1 MLEQLRIKCPS
12 CGIILDVR
20 NSKHEAV
27 KRITCPHCK
36 KTLAVDFQEE
46 EKPVAPSKPLESL
59 YYGEMRIALQEG
71 VNQISLPGFDHVE
84 VKVVRLNDGNNKCLV
99 SVLNE
104 GKPVLVNGE
113 QLEKGDEV
121 ALAIGDKL
129 QVGENALTF
138 GNSGKAINKPPKEP
152 EKPIVPDKPKKQF
165 QLSQWVLA
173 LAALVVAVVAVVQF
187 WPSKEKAQPIV
198 AQTSIID
205 STGLKSSFPK
215 KVESSRPEP
224 EKKVQEKAKTLEKT
238 KTQESSKD
246 SPKSV
251 TDYDLEQQA
260 SKGDTDAQYEL
271 GVKLIKRG
279 GVNNVLRGV
288 KYLKLASN
296 NGSSKA
302 KTALS
307 KAIQSLQKRANEGDS
322 VSEYILKSI

>member
-27 KRITCPHCK
+27 KRITCPNCK

-46 EKPVAPSKPLESL
+46 EKPTAPSKPLESL

-71 VNQISLPGFDHVE
+71 VNQISLPGFDHVQ

-99 SVLNE
+99 SVLQE

-113 QLEKGDEV
+113 KLEKGDEI
-121 ALAIGDKL
+121 ALAIGDTL
-129 QVGENALTF
+129 QIGENALTF
-138 GNSGKAINKPPKEP
+138 GNSGKAMNKAKKEV
-152 EKPIVPDKPKKQF
+152 EKPNVPNEPKKQF
-165 QLSQWVLA
+165 QLSQWVIA
-173 LAALVVAVVAVVQF
+173 LAALVVAVVAVIQF
-187 WPSKEKAQPIV
+187 WPSKEDAKPSV
-198 AQTSIID
+198 AQTSIVD

-238 KTQESSKD
+238 KTQELSKD
-246 SPKSV
+246 NQKSV
-251 TDYDLEQQA
+251 SDYDLEQQA

-279 GVNNVLRGV
+279 GINNVVRGV

-307 KAIQSLQKRANEGDS
+307 KAIQSLQRKANQGDS
-322 VSEYILKSI
+322 ISYYILKSI

>member
-27 KRITCPHCK
+27 KRITCPNCK

-84 VKVVRLNDGNNKCLV
+84 LKVARLKDGNSKCLV
-99 SVLNE
+99 SVIKE
-104 GKPVLVNGE
+104 GKPVFVNGE
-113 QLEKGDEV
+113 PLEKGDEI
-121 ALAIGDKL
+121 ALAVGDKL
-129 QVGENALTF
+129 TVGENTLIF
-138 GNSGKAINKPPKEP
+138 GNSGNAIEKPKEES
-152 EKPIVPDKPKKQF
+152 EKPTSEKPKKQS
-165 QLSQWVLA
+165 QLSQWVIA

-187 WPSKEKAQPIV
+187 WPSKEEKAKPVI
-198 AQTSIID
+198 AQTSNID
-205 STGLKSSFPK
+205 SIGLITSFPK
-215 KVESSRPEP
+215 KTDNPKPESKAKS
-224 EKKVQEKAKTLEKT
+224 QEKPKTLEKT
-238 KTQESSKD
+238 QES
-246 SPKSV
+246 PKTIS
-251 TDYDLEQQA
+251 DYDLEKQA
-260 SKGDTDAQYEL
+260 SKGDTEAQYDL

-279 GVNNVLRGV
+279 GMSNVVRGI

-307 KAIQSLQKRANEGDS
+307 KAILSLQKQADAGDS
-322 VSEYILKSI
+322 ISYYILKSI